1 MTRYFLLLL
10 CLCGFFSASAQQITL
25 SGRVTDSI
33 TALPLESA
41 TVYLETVQDSAMVD
55 YTLTDKNGVFSIKT
69 RKLEKPAVLKF
80 SFMGFETRKIASD
93 TFTASRDFGT
103 VALTE
108 APNMLGEV
116 VVKSEIPPVRIKNDT
131 LEFNASSFRMRPDA
145 NVEALVK
152 QLPGVEIDAD
162 GKITVNGK
170 EVKQILV
177 NGKPFFDENG
187 KIALQNLPAELINK
201 VQITDLK
208 TKKEELTKQAASSDE
223 ASINLTIDEKKN
235 KGFFGKATAGA
246 GSDKRYESSLLANY
260 FEGKRKISVLASSNN
275 INASG
280 FSMNEVFD
288 AMGGG
293 RNSSFYMMDNGAF
306 AINNTYFGS
315 ETGITQTHLGGG
327 NYADEW
333 FKGFETTL
341 NYFYV
346 ETHTRNNNRT
356 DLTTFLPQG
365 SFNTRSRAR
374 FENDR
379 FAHNAG
385 FRAEYK
391 IDSTATLYFEPKF
404 SRTLTRNQ
412 DSYSS
417 ETRDQDERLTNEVA
431 TGTSQEFVTQN
442 FNYELNFTKSLP
454 KKGRAISADVDG
466 ELRDSGRERFYNS
479 TFNFYD
485 DLDGDGTTDQERID
499 LRNQRFDHAEETS
512 SLTMSVEY
520 TEPIVDSVSLTI
532 GARRRISE
540 TANSRD
546 VFDFNVDTGGFTS
559 VNALLTN
566 RQDYIEHRST
576 PFARFAIN
584 RKKYNFG
591 LSGGAEF
598 IDYEAHALYLGERA
612 AVSRNFIAPELST
625 NLNYRFSPQKSLYFN
640 YSFRVNMPW
649 LTQLL
654 PIVDLS
660 DPLHT
665 ITGNPDLDASQR
677 HSFYGNFRDYDHSSK
692 SGYNF
697 YGGGGISDRVTVSLT
712 TYADTGERNTTY
724 VNVDGVFNSWWGF
737 SWNKSKKIEAHSFK
751 YSFGINGGYDGNK
764 GFTNGLPYSA
774 KSLRITPQA
783 SFTYDYGELFS
794 VNPSYALTSN
804 STRYENYV
812 VDKISNLR
820 HRANLML
827 TSYWPKHVVFG
838 NDFTY
843 TYNSNIAGG
852 FRKDFFLWNIS
863 LGYNFLGDKL
873 LAKVK
878 VYDVLDQNQNATRS
892 ITSTSVRDEQND
904 VLKRYLMFSLTFKL
918 DKFAG
923 KPEGR

>member
-1 MTRYFLLLL
+1 MFRRHLLFLTFLLAIAAH
-10 CLCGFFSASAQQITL
+10 SQQITL
-25 SGRVTDSI
+25 SGRVVDSI
-33 TALPLESA
+33 TNLPLESA

-55 YTLTDKNGVFSIKT
+55 YTLTDKTGAFAIKT
-69 RKLEKPAVLKF
+69 RKVEKPSVLKF
-80 SFMGFETRKIASD
+80 SFMGFETKKIAG
-93 TFTASRDFGT
+93 TFAESRDFGT
-103 VALTE
+103 VALSE

-116 VVKSEIPPVRIKNDT
+116 VVKSEIPPVRVKNDT

-187 KIALQNLPAELINK
+187 KIAMQNLPAELINK
-201 VQITDLK
+201 VQVTDLK

-246 GSDKRYESSLLANY
+246 GSDKRYESSLIANY
-260 FEGKRKISVLASSNN
+260 FEGPRKVSVLASSNN

-315 ETGITQTHLGGG
+315 ETGITQTHLAGG
-327 NYADEW
+327 NYADQW
-333 FKGFETTL
+333 FKDFETAL

-346 ETHTRNNNRT
+346 ETHMRNNNRT

-365 SFNTRSRAR
+365 SFNTRSQAR
-374 FENDR
+374 FRNDR
-379 FAHNAG
+379 LAHNAG

-391 IDSTATLYFEPKF
+391 IDSTATIYFEPKF
-404 SRTLTRNQ
+404 SRTVTRGE
-412 DSYSS
+412 DTYSS
-417 ETRDQDERLTNEVA
+417 VTRDQEERLTNEVA
-431 TGTSQEFVTQN
+431 TGTRQEFISSN
-442 FNYELNFTKSLP
+442 FSYELNFNKSLT
-454 KKGRAISADVDG
+454 KKGRAISADLDG
-466 ELRDSGRERFYNS
+466 DIRDSGRERFYNS
-479 TFNFYD
+479 SSTFYD
-485 DLDGDGTTDQERID
+485 DLDDDGTTDQERVD
-499 LRNQRFDHAEETS
+499 LRNQRFDHADESRNTS
-512 SLTMSVEY
+512 ISFEY
-520 TEPIVDSVSLTI
+520 TEPIVDSVSLTV

-540 TANSRD
+540 AANSRD
-546 VFDFNVDTGGFTS
+546 VFDFDAGTGGFTDG
-559 VNALLTN
+559 NDLLTN
-566 RQDYIEHRST
+566 RQDYVEFRSS
-576 PFARFAIN
+576 PFARFSIN
-584 RKKYNFG
+584 KKKYNLQ

-598 IDYEAHALYLGERA
+598 IDYNANALYLGERA
-612 AVSRNFIAPELST
+612 QVSRNLTAPEIST
-625 NLNYRFSPQKSLYFN
+625 NLNYRFSTKASLYFS
-640 YSFRVNMPW
+640 YSYRVNMPW
-649 LTQLL
+649 MTQLL
-654 PIVDLS
+654 PIADLS

-665 ITGNPDLDASQR
+665 ITGNPDLDPSQR
-677 HSFYGNFRDYDHSSK
+677 HSFYGNFRNYDHSSK

-697 YGGGGISDRVTVSLT
+697 YGGGGRSDRVTVART
-712 TYADTGERNTTY
+712 TYADTGERSTTY
-724 VNVDGVFNSWWGF
+724 VNVDGVLNSWWGF

-751 YSFGINGGYDGNK
+751 YSFGINGGFDRSK
-764 GFTNGLPYSA
+764 GFTNGQLFLA
-774 KSLRITPQA
+774 ESLRLTPQA
-783 SFTYDYGELFS
+783 SFTYDYGELLS
-794 VNPSYALTSN
+794 VNPSYSFTS
-804 STRYENYV
+804 STLDYQNYI
-812 VDKISNLR
+812 VDRAVNLR
-820 HRANLML
+820 HRANLMI

-852 FRKDFFLWNIS
+852 FRKDFFLWNAS
-863 LGYNFLGDKL
+863 LGYNFLDDKL

-892 ITSTSVRDEQND
+892 ITATSVRDEQND
-904 VLKRYLMFSLTFKL
+904 VLKRYVMFSLTFKL

-923 KPEGR
+923 KPSDR